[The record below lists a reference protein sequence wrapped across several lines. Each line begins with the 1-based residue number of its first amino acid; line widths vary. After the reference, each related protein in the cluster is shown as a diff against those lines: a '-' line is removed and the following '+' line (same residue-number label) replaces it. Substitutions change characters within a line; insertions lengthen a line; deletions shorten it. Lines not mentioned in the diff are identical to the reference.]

1 VWFVLHPARSLS
13 PLIDERGVF
22 DRPRI
27 IGGLLLLAAVAVLV
41 LIDAV
46 SLDYAADTVLIAL
59 LLGTASVL
67 LGVEGLRSVLDRQR

>member
-1 VWFVLHPARSLS
+1 
-13 PLIDERGVF
+13 
-22 DRPRI
+22 
-27 IGGLLLLAAVAVLV
+27 VLV